1 MYKIYIFLQNV
12 NYAMNEIIKLLI
24 FKIKMKKKS
33 EDRHFSSRF
42 RSIAA
47 KAGSTIPISNSKI

>member
-42 RSIAA
+42 RSIASSRL
-47 KAGSTIPISNSKI
+47 KPVQQSL